1 MNKTNILTSICVGS
15 LLLSST
21 LYANH
26 HKQEKGNHSSQ
37 PIDFTFVKKDALT
50 INRTSS
56 FELDMTP
63 ERALPL
69 FTAPGEVLWAPG
81 WQPNIL
87 SGDGFEQGT
96 VWLTKHHDVTTYWY
110 VTKYDKKSKEAL
122 YTRVAPDSNMGTV
135 SVTLSENEK
144 GGSKVVVT
152 YKLTSLSPDGNKM
165 LTKQFNEQS
174 YNAMVK
180 EWRELIL
187 KNMNKIN
194 AHN

>member
-1 MNKTNILTSICVGS
+1 MNKTNIITSICAGS

-21 LYANH
+21 VYANH
-26 HKQEKGNHSSQ
+26 HKQDKGEESYQTTGLN
-37 PIDFTFVKKDALT
+37 FAKKDALT
-50 INRTSS
+50 IDRTSS

-69 FTAPGEVLWAPG
+69 FTAPGEMLWAPG
-81 WQPNIL
+81 WHPNIL
-87 SGDGFEQGT
+87 SGDGFESGT
-96 VWLTKHHDVTTYWY
+96 VWLTKHDDVTTYWY

-122 YTRVAPDSNMGTV
+122 YTRVSPDSNIGTV
-135 SVTLSENEK
+135 RVTLSESEK

-152 YKLTSLSPDGNKM
+152 YKLTSLSPDGNKI
-165 LTKQFNEQS
+165 LAKHFKEQS
-174 YNAMVK
+174 YDAMIK

-194 AHN
+194 AYY